1 MEFEFSA
8 GILVYRYAASK
19 REFLFLCHSDGLLD
33 LPKGHIEKGESA
45 LEAAVRETYEEAGL
59 SIKPLP
65 FFRESM
71 TYWLMRGK
79 SKIKKEVMMF
89 LGEANGKSTVMVSHE
104 HAGYRWLS
112 TDKAVTELKFK
123 NHIALIKCA
132 DAYIDKLE
140 RLQELNREYSG
151 LHKKHGNWGLSRRF
165 VPGEGRADAKVM
177 LVGQAPGQ
185 KEDMMGRPFVGRSGK
200 LLDSLIRKAGL
211 RRQNLYIT
219 SVVQFFPPNNRVPND
234 SEIALCKP
242 FLMRQIDIVNP
253 EFVVLLGT
261 VSAKTLAGITSVS
274 HNHGTVIEREGR
286 KLFITLHPAA
296 AVRIR
301 TNLPLIEAD
310 FVKLKGVVSGLG

>member
-45 LEAAVRETYEEAGL
+45 LEAAVRETYEETGL
-59 SIKPLP
+59 TIKPVP

-79 SKIKKEVMMF
+79 SKIKKEVIMF
-89 LGEANGKSTVMVSHE
+89 LGAASSKSNVMVSHE
-104 HAGYRWLS
+104 HAGYRWLGM
-112 TDKAVTELKFK
+112 DNAITELKFK

-132 DAYIDKLE
+132 DAYVDKLE
-140 RLQELNREYSG
+140 QLQQLNHEYSG
-151 LHKKHGNWGLSRRF
+151 LHKKHDDWGLSRRF

-177 LVGQAPGQ
+177 LIGQAPGQ
-185 KEDMMGRPFVGRSGK
+185 EEDITGRPFVGRSGK

-219 SVVQFFPPNNRVPND
+219 SVVQFFPPNNRVPSD

-253 EFVVLLGT
+253 GFVVLLGA

-274 HNHGTVIEREGR
+274 YNHGTLIEREGR

-301 TNLPLIEAD
+301 ANLPLIEAD
-310 FVKLKGVVSGLG
+310 FIKLKGLLNGIG